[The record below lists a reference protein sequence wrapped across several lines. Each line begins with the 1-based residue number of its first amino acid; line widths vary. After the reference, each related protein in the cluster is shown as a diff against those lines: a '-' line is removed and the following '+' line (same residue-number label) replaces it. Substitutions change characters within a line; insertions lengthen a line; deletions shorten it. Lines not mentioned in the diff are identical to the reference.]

1 MKRMRRPLELDRM
14 AIEEFGPNPTRLA
27 EAIHAQYDNGRRPVP
42 VGEIARALDIHE
54 IRVEPLSNFEGALI
68 TTPERGFGSILVN
81 GNVDRRRQTFT
92 IAHELGHFLNIWHRP
107 ATEAGGFWCSREDI
121 RVGHWT
127 LRKGLSRHQVQ
138 EREANRFAIDLL
150 APRKLL
156 ADDLAQDP
164 DLAHV
169 ISIASDLEIS
179 REAAGSALCRPA
191 SHHRSRSP
199 SATLATCVIGQ
210 GASAIADVRSHAA
223 TRMPPLPGSRN
234 GTSLSGVEEADPAD
248 WLVAPDVGSVW
259 VQTLHQQNGHAMTL
273 VIVDEEPDEDDGVE
287 DAYDRFG
294 RF

>member
-179 REAAGSALCRPA
+179 REAAGRRYVDLL
-191 SHHRSRSP
+191 P
-199 SATLATCVIGQ
+199 SSV
-210 GASAIADVRSHAA
+210 AIAFSHAGNLRYWA
-223 TRMPPLPGSRN
+223 GSLGDRRRAVARGDTMPPLPGSRN

-248 WLVAPDVGSVW
+248 WLVPGVGSVW

-287 DAYDRFG
+287 DAYNRFG